1 MADGGWEENCST
13 YLENTFTYTDVN
25 NLVKCPT
32 KRIFNRT
39 PLVTY
44 SWINRHK
51 QEQSH
56 PAGQSELVEVTLPT
70 YESIPRIPTVPH
82 NNLEG
87 RPFVELID
95 KAYNQIIRWRKN
107 LFLVSSGNRGN
118 ELTGELAY

>member
-1 MADGGWEENCST
+1 MKC
-13 YLENTFTYTDVN
+13 LTDRKPSN
-25 NLVKCPT
+25 IGKEFLMNHLLPF
-32 KRIFNRT
+32 ISE
-39 PLVTY
+39 P
-44 SWINRHK
+44 IDIIIE

-56 PAGQSELVEVTLPT
+56 PAEQSELVEVTLPT

-95 KAYNQIIRWRKN
+95 KAYNQIIRRRKN